1 MLSMIA
7 LLQQIK
13 EDESQLL
20 DLYRVFFRGKQIKWQ
35 ELKVDKSE
43 LDSYMMKIGYNKRN
57 LILISYAHHLQEL
70 LRMPRLDT
78 HQLVKCIRQA
88 TAECKRSYI
97 IDMQEASFRYK
108 NVSSLKFMFNNMWK
122 PFLNESTN
130 KDLSLLPISFELS
143 FSSVFGAFLFS
154 VKEIYSMFYRT
165 FEEMKESKKPPSATI
180 FFGFFS
186 KDPEFSSLRNH
197 YERFNSKICKLL
209 QMILEEVSICLELG
223 RIQRKL

>member
-1 MLSMIA
+1 MHSMIA

-13 EDESQLL
+13 EDETQLL

-43 LDSYMMKIGYNKRN
+43 LDSYMMNIGYNKRN

-70 LRMPRLDT
+70 LRLTKLDT
-78 HQLVKCIRQA
+78 HQLVKCIRQL

-97 IDMQEASFRYK
+97 IDRQETSFRDK
-108 NVSSLKFMFNNMWK
+108 NVSSLKLMFNNMWK
-122 PFLNESTN
+122 PFVNESTN

-143 FSSVFGAFLFS
+143 FCSVFGAFLFS
-154 VKEIYSMFYRT
+154 VKEIYSMFYQK
-165 FEEMKESKKPPSATI
+165 FERMKESKKPSSAIT

-186 KDPEFSSLRNH
+186 KDPEFSSLQND
-197 YERFNSKICKLL
+197 YERFNSKICKILE
-209 QMILEEVSICLELG
+209 MILEEVSICLELG
-223 RIQRKL
+223 RI